1 VVIGGVFCRWLQYRL
16 CSASGRRPALVQ
28 QATGRLRVTAGVAG
42 ERKPDLFHFVMIKP
56 THYDDD
62 GYPIQW
68 LRSAIP
74 SNTLA
79 CLNALAMDARRREVL
94 GPDVEIRLHTYDETN
109 RRVRPD
115 KIIRMIRHDGGRA
128 LIGLV
133 GVQSNQ
139 FPRAVDLARPFLAA
153 GLPVCIGGFHVS
165 GCLAMLPELPDD
177 IKAAQAM
184 GISFFAGE
192 AEEFR
197 LDRVLRDAYAGA
209 LKPLYNYMNDLPSLA
224 GEPPP
229 FLPRQHVVR
238 ICGSISSIDLGRGC
252 PYQCSF
258 CTIINV
264 QGRKSRIR
272 SADDLEKIVRE
283 NYAQGIKRF
292 FITDDN
298 FARNKDWEP
307 LLDRLIQMRQGEG
320 MNIGFTIQVDTLC
333 HKIPRFIEK
342 ATRAGVR
349 RVFIGLENINPDN
362 LIAAKKRQ
370 NKITEY
376 REMLQMWR
384 SHGAITYA
392 GYILGFPADTK
403 ESILRDVEIIKRELP
418 IDILE
423 FFFLTPLPGS
433 EDHKVLSAK
442 GVWMDPDMNKYD
454 LTHRVSR
461 HGTMSDQDWEEAYRA
476 AWLAF
481 YTPEHINT
489 ILRRTCAAGNLR
501 PAVTLE
507 TILWFYL
514 MTLFEGVHP
523 LEGGAL
529 RLKSRRDRR
538 HGMPLENPFL
548 FYARYWGG
556 TALKAWRY
564 FRVYRRCKAM
574 LDAALAAPDR
584 WTYSDLAIAPPKSDE
599 FDALDLYHATSGGEA
614 ALKRKYRDD
623 AIRAKTQMD
632 EALFVPDVPVEAA
645 E

>member
-1 VVIGGVFCRWLQYRL
+1 M
-16 CSASGRRPALVQ
+16 SKPDSGRDS
-28 QATGRLRVTAGVAG
+28 T
-42 ERKPDLFHFVMIKP
+42 LFHFVMIKP

-79 CLNALAMDARRREVL
+79 CLNALAQDASHRQVL
-94 GPDVEIRLHTYDETN
+94 GANVEIRLHTYDETN

-115 KIIRMIRHDGGRA
+115 KIISMIGRAGGRA

-153 GLPVCIGGFHVS
+153 GLPVCMGGFHIS
-165 GCLAMLPELPDD
+165 GCIAMLPELPAD

-192 AEEFR
+192 AEEHR
-197 LDRVLRDAYAGA
+197 LDQVLRDAWLGKLA
-209 LKPLYNYMNDLPSLA
+209 PLYNHMDDLPALA
-224 GEPPP
+224 GEPAP
-229 FLPRQHVVR
+229 FLPRKHVR
-238 ICGSISSIDLGRGC
+238 RTSGSLSSIDLGRGC

-272 SADDLEKIVRE
+272 SADDLEKIVRD

-298 FARNKDWEP
+298 FARNRDWEP
-307 LLDRLIQMRQGEG
+307 LFDRMIQLRQGEG

-333 HKIPRFIEK
+333 HKIPKFIEK
-342 ATRAGVR
+342 AARAGVR

-384 SHGAITYA
+384 DHGAITYA
-392 GYILGFPADTK
+392 GYILGFPADSK
-403 ESILRDVEIIKRELP
+403 ESIARDVEIIKRELP

-423 FFFLTPLPGS
+423 FFVLTPLPGS
-433 EDHKVLSAK
+433 EDHRRLWKA
-442 GVWMDPDMNKYD
+442 GIAMDPDLNKYD
-454 LTHRVSR
+454 L
-461 HGTMSDQDWEEAYRA
+461 
-476 AWLAF
+476 
-481 YTPEHINT
+481 EHA
-489 ILRRTCAAGNLR
+489 CAAHAKMSKEEREAIYLEAWSLYYTTEH
-501 PAVTLE
+501 AVTLLRRGAVTGVPLGSLVKLLVRFAIAAHVE
-507 TILWFYL
+507 K
-514 MTLFEGVHP
+514 VHP
-523 LEGGAL
+523 LQDGIL
-529 RLKSRRDRR
+529 RMKHPAERRPGLPRVSAWAFWPRFIWETLRKQTIAIGVLIKLIRVMRAIRRD
-538 HGMPLENPFL
+538 PEAAN
-548 FYARYWGG
+548 Y
-556 TALKAWRY
+556 TDQALTP
-564 FRVYRRCKAM
+564 V
-574 LDAALAAPDR
+574 DD
-584 WTYSDLAIAPPKSDE
+584 DDGQ
-599 FDALDLYHATSGGEA
+599 LDLLTKTSGAQA
-614 ALKRKYRDD
+614 AVAHIRHVDD
-623 AIRAKTQMD
+623 IIRVAGS
-632 EALFVPDVPVEAA
+632 A
-645 E
+645 